1 MKKTYINPE
10 MSAQEFVLEGVVA
23 ASSIKI
29 VDDNSKSIDTS
40 NGGQLSNKYKSP
52 WDSSNW
58 SN

>member
-23 ASSIKI
+23 ASLQMH
-29 VDDNSKSIDTS
+29 DDKTIDTS
-40 NGGQLSNKYKSP
+40 KDGSQLSNKYKSP

>member
-23 ASSIKI
+23 ASLQMR
-29 VDDNSKSIDTS
+29 DDKTIDTS
-40 NGGQLSNKYKSP
+40 SPENGQLSNKYKSP